1 MGHADVCVCVCVCV
15 FVCVSLQV
23 TDHGLAALAESPSI
37 VQLDV
42 SGSTHYTT
50 EGACYAW
57 GCMLSCLTDNPIVLA
72 GINSLARG
80 QLGANIETLKVSHH
94 RELHDVSPLLRC
106 DRLRVLVGIE
116 CPHWRSIP
124 QLLAKG
130 VRVVHGSLAG
140 VAGYGLGDVDAMKY
154 VEELQ

>member
-1 MGHADVCVCVCVCV
+1 
-15 FVCVSLQV
+15 
-23 TDHGLAALAESPSI
+23 
-37 VQLDV
+37 
-42 SGSTHYTT
+42 
-50 EGACYAW
+50 
-57 GCMLSCLTDNPIVLA
+57 MLSCLTDNPIALA

-130 VRVVHGSLAG
+130 VRVEDYLEYLFPLVGPLVCFLDEAE
-140 VAGYGLGDVDAMKY
+140 V
-154 VEELQ
+154 